1 MTHMT
6 AEKLRK
12 RSADFRGPAILE
24 DIGVA
29 AQSEW
34 RDHAEQL

>member
-1 MTHMT
+1 MT

-12 RSADFRGPAILE
+12 RSADFRGLATLE
-24 DIGVA
+24 DIAVA
-29 AQSEW
+29 TQSEW